1 MNKNTSFGL
10 AVAITS
16 VLTVVGCEDKNAQPP
31 LSEPKP
37 AMPTNNTA
45 AVPTA
50 NPPAAGG
57 VAPVSP
63 DAANLGSGQTIT
75 SMGVSVTLPEGWK
88 RNPPANQMRLAEANV
103 PDASGDPA
111 KACLVVF
118 STAGG
123 SVSDN
128 ISRWAGQ
135 VRDAQG
141 QPVAGT
147 PATKQVGGVNVTTV
161 EMTGTFAGMG
171 DTPAQGELD
180 ASRRHHRDQPG
191 SSLHQ
196 DDRPRRVDEGRPP
209 GFQRHGR
216 QRQEVLTG
224 VSGFVSVITAFLGDA
239 GVTPARFAVSCRTRS
254 RRRRENTPTP

>member
-171 DTPAQGELD
+171 DTPPKENWTLRGAIIETSQGLLFIKMTGPAESMKAAL
-180 ASRRHHRDQPG
+180 
-191 SSLHQ
+191 
-196 DDRPRRVDEGRPP
+196 P
-209 GFQRHGR
+209 GFNAM
-216 QRQEVLTG
+216 VD
-224 VSGFVSVITAFLGDA
+224 SVKK
-239 GVTPARFAVSCRTRS
+239 S
-254 RRRRENTPTP
+254 

>member
-1 MNKNTSFGL
+1 MNKNTSFGMVV
-10 AVAITS
+10 AVAS
-16 VLTVVGCEDKNAQPP
+16 VLSVVGCEDKSAQPP

-37 AMPTNNTA
+37 AAPANNTA
-45 AVPTA
+45 ATPAPNT
-50 NPPAAGG
+50 PAAAPNAAGA
-57 VAPVSP
+57 VPVSP

-75 SMGVSVTLPEGWK
+75 AMGVSVTVPEGWK

-171 DTPAQGELD
+171 DSAPKENWTLRGAIIESSQGLLFIKMTGPAESMKAAL
-180 ASRRHHRDQPG
+180 
-191 SSLHQ
+191 
-196 DDRPRRVDEGRPP
+196 P
-209 GFQRHGR
+209 GFNAM
-216 QRQEVLTG
+216 VD
-224 VSGFVSVITAFLGDA
+224 SVKK
-239 GVTPARFAVSCRTRS
+239 S
-254 RRRRENTPTP
+254 